1 MRLTHFTKSTARGSK
16 LTYSMSRKKIFFD
29 NLLGGGGGGS
39 LSGNHEGPFQISR
52 ITKNIISF
60 LGFLD
65 LIFQDL
71 QVTLKSS
78 QLFRST
84 RFTKRISI
92 TELYFL
98 KLRITIRTGHET
110 LIKGHENTLGQGTPL
125 ANCVI
130 S

>member
-16 LTYSMSRKKIFFD
+16 LTYSMSRKKIFLD
-29 NLLGGGGGGS
+29 NLLGGGS

-60 LGFLD
+60 SGFLD

-84 RFTKRISI
+84 RFTKRVSI

-110 LIKGHENTLGQGTPL
+110 LIKGHENTLGQGAPL